1 MQQEIIATYLS
12 LMDKLETLPEAVAEA
27 QSMLG
32 LICDPVAARVEVPCL
47 GKNII
52 AASNAFSCANVAL
65 AGYDQVI
72 PFDEVVDAARR
83 VALNTESSESKSS
96 GISSSV

>member
-1 MQQEIIATYLS
+1 
-12 LMDKLETLPEAVAEA
+12 
-27 QSMLG
+27 MLG

-65 AGYDQVI
+65 AGYDQVS
-72 PFDEVVDAARR
+72 PFDEVEGAARR
-83 VALNTESSESKSS
+83 VSHNMPREHHCTTLGGLATTPTAIRLSAELAARLSSMRRTAAAAS
-96 GISSSV
+96 